1 MTKITLSESQLRS
14 IIEEAVNDELQ
25 RIDER
30 KGFFNSA
37 KNMGR
42 SIFGAFRSD
51 AERTGD
57 AMADAGRSIMN
68 GVGNVGRAIGNAG
81 RAVGDA
87 VGNAG
92 RAVGDA
98 VGNAR
103 RAVGDAKKKVK
114 KYGEDRVKSIK
125 GQYKAYQDYGKIEDL
140 LNTINELHQDGVLHG
155 PAMEQAIAVITRQL
169 KGAMGRS
176 KGAVTSWR
184 N

>member
-68 GVGNVGRAIGNAG
+68 GVGNVGRAI
-81 RAVGDA
+81 
-87 VGNAG
+87 GNAG

>member
-1 MTKITLSESQLRS
+1 MAKITLSESQLRS

-25 RIDER
+25 RIDE
-30 KGFFNSA
+30 GFFNSA

-42 SIFGAFRSD
+42 SIFGAFRGD

-57 AMADAGRSIMN
+57 AMADAGRSVMN

-81 RAVGDA
+81 RAVGRA

-92 RAVGDA
+92 
-98 VGNAR
+98 

-114 KYGEDRVKSIK
+114 KYGDDRLKSIK

-140 LNTINELHQDGVLHG
+140 LNTINKLHQDGVLHG
-155 PAMEQAIAVITRQL
+155 PAMEQAIAVITKEL